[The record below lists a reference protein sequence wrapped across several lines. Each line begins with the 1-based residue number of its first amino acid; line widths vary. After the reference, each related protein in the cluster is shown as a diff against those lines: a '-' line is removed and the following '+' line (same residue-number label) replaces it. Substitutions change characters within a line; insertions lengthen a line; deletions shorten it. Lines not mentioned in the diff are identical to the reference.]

1 MSWGQGEQRTGT
13 LPPTTEC
20 PVAASDRWKR
30 PRDAERDEDQRRTRM
45 GFRSQVLG
53 SGDPPHSPVGP
64 WTSDRRTLTSQSS
77 PLESGARPRSDR
89 KGTDREPRTRRP
101 ASLSPSLLGRRKR
114 PGPQRRVSGAERS
127 KRHRKAGPLQAP
139 CCRGDRRRAAGRSV
153 HAPACRAPPEREQLV
168 HHAPLAD
175 ARERTEASTR
185 PGHREPAD
193 ARRSPAL
200 PLPDNKTFLK
210 MEKTKKNKKLLHRL
224 RGSISESKREGFS
237 ARDSPPVTELAPGSL
252 TSGLLQDQT
261 SRRALC
267 GRDEPRPGRSIRLR
281 GKGQGP

>member
-13 LPPTTEC
+13 LLPTTEC

-30 PRDAERDEDQRRTRM
+30 PRDAERDEGQGRTRM
-45 GFRSQVLG
+45 AFRSQVLG

-89 KGTDREPRTRRP
+89 KGTDGEPRTCRP

-139 CCRGDRRRAAGRSV
+139 CCRGDRRRVAGRSV
-153 HAPACRAPPEREQLV
+153 HAPACRAPPEREQAR
-168 HHAPLAD
+168 AP
-175 ARERTEASTR
+175 RSPR
-185 PGHREPAD
+185 
-193 ARRSPAL
+193 RRSRT
-200 PLPDNKTFLK
+200 D
-210 MEKTKKNKKLLHRL
+210 
-224 RGSISESKREGFS
+224 GG
-237 ARDSPPVTELAPGSL
+237 
-252 TSGLLQDQT
+252 
-261 SRRALC
+261 
-267 GRDEPRPGRSIRLR
+267 
-281 GKGQGP
+281 

>member
-30 PRDAERDEDQRRTRM
+30 PRDAERDEGQGRTRM

-64 WTSDRRTLTSQSS
+64 WTSDRKALTSQSS

-89 KGTDREPRTRRP
+89 KGTDGEPRTRRP

-114 PGPQRRVSGAERS
+114 PVLRGEFLVQNGQNGTERRDLC
-127 KRHRKAGPLQAP
+127 KRPAAG
-139 CCRGDRRRAAGRSV
+139 GTDAGRSV

-175 ARERTEASTR
+175 ARERTEARTR

-210 MEKTKKNKKLLHRL
+210 MEKTKKNKKLLNRL